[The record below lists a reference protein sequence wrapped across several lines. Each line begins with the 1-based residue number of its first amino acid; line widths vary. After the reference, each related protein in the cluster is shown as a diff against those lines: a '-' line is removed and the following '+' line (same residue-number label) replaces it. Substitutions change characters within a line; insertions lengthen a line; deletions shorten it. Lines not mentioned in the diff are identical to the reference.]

1 MREVLKMDKK
11 HTQIKQK
18 SVFLLVII
26 ALIAML
32 LCLPGTLAAFLADT
46 KAQNHIDFGGVNL
59 KIIQT
64 SLNEQGQEEVF
75 DSKEA
80 TNIATKAIQS
90 RIIRVKNTGSHPL
103 YVRVQ
108 PQFKGI
114 DSQGKPIDILAFTEY
129 EINTADWIYKDGW
142 YYYLH
147 ILEPDKVSEL
157 LLDELI
163 FDVNQ
168 ITSKYPGSTFDI
180 DFYVQGVQSEHQ
192 NTLNVLEVTGWP
204 KQ

>member
-1 MREVLKMDKK
+1 MDKK
-11 HTQIKQK
+11 HIQIKQK

-80 TNIATKAIQS
+80 TNIATKAVQS
-90 RIIRVKNTGSHPL
+90 RIIRVKNTGSNPL
-103 YVRVQ
+103 YVRIQ
-108 PQFKGI
+108 PQSKGI

-168 ITSKYPGSTFDI
+168 ITSKYPGSTFNI

-192 NTLNVLEVTGWP
+192 NTLNVLEVSGWP